1 MAAVR
6 ANEASLETML
16 VIHSGP
22 VCESECTGVGVHVV
36 LHHSSAVCYL
46 PPAYLLDRIHAET
59 LMHTHRAGRVVS
71 VSARRPSPRHTSA
84 ASQFCLFKDQAVLLG
99 KWFWRRARSTRIS
112 KSLVSHQ
119 NRCNFIF
126 SSSSIKPAS
135 LSLWPASLHCN
146 NSAKWD
152 RAHELCCFSSTFCVA
167 PSDSPWVQVTGRPA
181 GLSLTHTVQAH
192 NRNTGG
198 GCKQAR
204 KEGRKE
210 LRRKKSMKKDKRS
223 IHFILL
229 PSKYQIL
236 ISVLHNY
243 FTCFK

>member
-1 MAAVR
+1 
-6 ANEASLETML
+6 
-16 VIHSGP
+16 
-22 VCESECTGVGVHVV
+22 
-36 LHHSSAVCYL
+36 
-46 PPAYLLDRIHAET
+46 
-59 LMHTHRAGRVVS
+59 MHTHRAGRVVG
-71 VSARRPSPRHTSA
+71 VSARRPSPRHVSA

-99 KWFWRRARSTRIS
+99 KWFWRRARAARIS

-181 GLSLTHTVQAH
+181 GLSLTYS
-192 NRNTGG
+192 TGTQQKHRG
-198 GCKQAR
+198 RMQ
-204 KEGRKE
+204 GRKE
-210 LRRKKSMKKDKRS
+210 SKRGKKREREDKRRF
-223 IHFILL
+223 HYILL